1 MIVLTDRQKEIA
13 AILIECAKEGNL
25 ITFGEIEARTGIN
38 RHRVGIEA
46 GVVSKRCLELGLPKL
61 SVLIVYKA
69 SKITGDGY
77 FREFYS
83 MINDKAQQR
92 KIFDDDCNQ
101 VFAQKDWDK
110 LIQEIYDIPLEAVDD
125 ISIIEGELKE
135 RNGGH
140 YYSRSGILKDECI
153 RQKGAKCVI
162 CGFDAEKVYGKQFA
176 GKIHIHH
183 KNPIGGGTARITTVD
198 DLEPVCPN
206 CHMIIHSKGNG
217 QVYTIDEVKGFIKK
231 T

>member
-110 LIQEIYDIPLEAVDD
+110 LIQEIYDIP
-125 ISIIEGELKE
+125 
-135 RNGGH
+135 
-140 YYSRSGILKDECI
+140 
-153 RQKGAKCVI
+153 
-162 CGFDAEKVYGKQFA
+162 
-176 GKIHIHH
+176 
-183 KNPIGGGTARITTVD
+183 
-198 DLEPVCPN
+198 
-206 CHMIIHSKGNG
+206 
-217 QVYTIDEVKGFIKK
+217 
-231 T
+231 